1 MDHRRTIDRY
11 RPFGS
16 AFVIFESPR
25 LYHFGKPRIITIGP
39 VSDISLQG
47 LSVEY
52 YPHKDHEKNFQELS
66 ILVPGQGMVVYR
78 IPFQK
83 VSDTVVSKEKKQS
96 PVMRRGMRFGEVNE
110 FHSNQLETFLAAYT
124 RGVVPDRR
132 SGNERRSD
140 QKAETASQVIPG
152 KDENPGQ
159 RVGKGRRIGDKSANQ
174 SAY

>member
-25 LYHFGKPRIITIGP
+25 LYNLGKPRIITIGP
-39 VSDISLQG
+39 ISDISPQG

-66 ILVPGQGMVVYR
+66 ILVPGQGMAVYQ

-83 VSDTVVSKEKKQS
+83 VSDTVVSTANKQQ

-110 FHSNQLETFLAAYT
+110 HLSKTH
-124 RGVVPDRR
+124 PSSHDRLLFV
-132 SGNERRSD
+132 RR
-140 QKAETASQVIPG
+140 
-152 KDENPGQ
+152 
-159 RVGKGRRIGDKSANQ
+159 
-174 SAY
+174 